1 MGKSW
6 DSKIGELGSWK
17 NEQLEKCTIG
27 NGGFGEL
34 EMWGIPKLGTLGIW
48 NLKQTLN
55 VGN

>member
-1 MGKSW
+1 MGKVGILKLENW
-6 DSKIGELGSWK
+6 DVGKMNNWK
-17 NEQLEKCTIG
+17 MTIG

-48 NLKQTLN
+48 NQKQTWN